1 MNTQTVQTKSSNSV
15 IVSLAGG
22 LLGIAVGLALL
33 FIAANRADLFRFAF
47 GLKELCSAIG
57 IWSILCGAVVTVAAV
72 RLNSHPSEREK
83 LGLIILFLSIVG
95 LGTLIGVFGGLSALT
110 SEPSTAV
117 RRFNM
122 RDLLTIGLLSIIFF
136 SVATWNLGFAQTP
149 TITWKTSQS
158 VSFYVDFGSSQ
169 SINTVY
175 LMVKYVPPYES
186 TNVSAYTGVPG
197 NWTAGGQV
205 KIDSSYYSWSN
216 LGVFRDTQFVR
227 FDLQPQ
233 SSIEV
238 AEIAFVNS
246 DNQIIPVGSVAKEN
260 GSDANLPKLIDE
272 QSLVHLPPTY
282 MSQTYFDEIYFV
294 QTAEQYLRLQSPYEW
309 THPPLGK
316 LIQAAGIA
324 VFGFDPFG
332 WRIMG
337 VLFATLM
344 IPVMFLLG
352 KKLFGT
358 WIGAFSSAL
367 LLTFDFMHFTMGRMG
382 TADTYVLF
390 FSLLSQLFFL
400 IYFLKVIKEGWKTSV
415 LPLFLAVIFFIL
427 GFSTKW
433 LVLYGAVGML
443 GLLAVLRI
451 KDIAKLKES
460 LARKYAAFFDY
471 PFLLLLCFIGLAVGI
486 YFLTY
491 IPDMLTGRTFFGTNG
506 VIDLQFAMY
515 GYHSTLVASHPFA
528 SPWWSW
534 PFLVSPTGYVP
545 LWLSSNSVS
554 EGVRS
559 SIAVFGNPA
568 VWWVGFACIIAAA
581 ERAIR
586 AKDLAATFI
595 TTVFFFSW
603 IPYVFISR
611 VTFIYHF
618 YVGMP
623 FLCLAS
629 AYFINKYW
637 NTKAGKIVTIVYFA
651 AVIVVFGVFY
661 NVISGVP
668 APSEWI
674 DRLRLFP
681 SWFF

>member
-1 MNTQTVQTKSSNSV
+1 MQLDK
-15 IVSLAGG
+15 
-22 LLGIAVGLALL
+22 
-33 FIAANRADLFRFAF
+33 
-47 GLKELCSAIG
+47 
-57 IWSILCGAVVTVAAV
+57 
-72 RLNSHPSEREK
+72 
-83 LGLIILFLSIVG
+83 
-95 LGTLIGVFGGLSALT
+95 
-110 SEPSTAV
+110 
-117 RRFNM
+117 
-122 RDLLTIGLLSIIFF
+122 RDLLTIAVLAIIFF
-136 SVATWNLGFAQTP
+136 SVATWNLGFTQTP
-149 TITWKTSQS
+149 TTTWKTTKNASI
-158 VSFYVDFGSSQ
+158 YVDFGSSQ
-169 SINTVY
+169 NIGTAY
-175 LMVKYVPPYES
+175 FLVKYIPPYEN
-186 TNVSAYTGVPG
+186 TNISGFTGSLG
-197 NWTAGGQV
+197 NWT
-205 KIDSSYYSWSN
+205 DSGKVNILASYYSWNSLN
-216 LGVFRDTQFVR
+216 IERNVQYVR
-227 FDLQPQ
+227 FDFQPQ
-233 SSIEV
+233 TSVEI
-238 AEIAFVNS
+238 AEIAFLNS
-246 DNQIIPVGSVAKEN
+246 DNQLITIGNIAQEN

-294 QTAEQYLRLQSPYEW
+294 QTAEQYLHLQSPYEW

-316 LIQAAGIA
+316 LIQAAGIIA
-324 VFGFDPFG
+324 FGFDPFG

-344 IPVMFLLG
+344 IPVMYLLG

-358 WIGAFSSAL
+358 WIGAFSSAF

-382 TADTYVLF
+382 TADTYVVF

-400 IYFLKVIKEGWKTSV
+400 ICFLDVIKKGWKTSV
-415 LPLFLAVIFFIL
+415 LPLFLAVIFFVL

-443 GLLAVLRI
+443 MLLAALRI
-451 KDIAKLKES
+451 KDVSKLKEG
-460 LARKYAAFFDY
+460 LGRKYAAFFDH
-471 PFLLLLCFIGLAVGI
+471 PFLLLLGFIGVAVGI
-486 YFLTY
+486 YFLIY
-491 IPDMLTGRTFFGTNG
+491 IPDMLTGRPFFGTNG

-515 GYHSTLVASHPFA
+515 HYHSTLVATHPFA

-534 PFLVSPTGYVP
+534 PFIVSPTGYVP
-545 LWLSSNSVS
+545 LWLSASSLPN
-554 EGVRS
+554 GVRS
-559 SIAVFGNPA
+559 SISVFGNPA

-618 YVGMP
+618 YVSVP

-637 NTKAGKIVTIVYFA
+637 NTKMGKIITIAYFA
-651 AVIVVFGVFY
+651 IVVAMFVLFF

-668 APSEWI
+668 APSSWI
-674 DRLRLFP
+674 DRLKLFP